1 MKKYALYGDDDQ
13 QRLNEIWEKE
23 EDIQKMVDLSNHK
36 ILQERQKQSKKNK
49 PYDTT
54 VNSKKPE
61 QVNDVDPAKPA
72 VKKERFVKEE
82 EKKKEKK
89 KKEKTEKKKNKALA
103 TIIGIVIIGAII
115 GGVLWTFKPEVM
127 SLVDKY
133 VNKGTETSQIEKV
146 SGEGY
151 LTTAEDREYELKELL
166 QQSKLS
172 NDALQNYYT
181 NLQDVVNAK
190 SEDMKNMVNEMQTEV
205 KKDAIKFQSYQKH
218 FAKYEGGLEYYN
230 TLQNRFNN
238 LDNILNYLNY
248 SQGTV
253 ADYVNQ
259 QIDIENQYIEESV
272 QALKTFL
279 DLNGISYTET
289 DDKIEYKV

>member
-54 VNSKKPE
+54 VNSKRPE

-89 KKEKTEKKKNKALA
+89 KKEKTEKKKNKTAA
-103 TIIGIVIIGAII
+103 VIIGLVIVAAII
-115 GGVLWTFKPEVM
+115 GGVLWTFKPEVTA
-127 SLVDKY
+127 LIDKY
-133 VNKGTETSQIEKV
+133 VNKGEVTEVVEKV
-146 SGEGY
+146 EGEGY
-151 LTTAEDREYELKELL
+151 LTVAEDKDYTLKEVL
-166 QQSKLS
+166 QQSRIS

-190 SEDMKNMVNEMQTEV
+190 SEDMKTMVAEMQTEV
-205 KKDAIKFQSYQKH
+205 KNDSKKFESYQKQ
-218 FAKYEGGLEYYN
+218 FANYEGGLEYYN
-230 TLQNRFNN
+230 TIQNRFKN
-238 LDNILNYLNY
+238 LDSILNYLNFA
-248 SQGTV
+248 QGTV
-253 ADYVNQ
+253 VAYVNQ
-259 QIDIENQYIEESV
+259 QIDIENQYIEESIE
-272 QALKTFL
+272 ALKNFL

-289 DDKIEYKV
+289 DNKIEYKV